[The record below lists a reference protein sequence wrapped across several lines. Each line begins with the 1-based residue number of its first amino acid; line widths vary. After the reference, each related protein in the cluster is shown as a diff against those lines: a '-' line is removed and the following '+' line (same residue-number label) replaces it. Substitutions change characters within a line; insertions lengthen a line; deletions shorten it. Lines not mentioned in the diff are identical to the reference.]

1 MFRKQPKIEVKPTI
15 TDLKIIRLGWF
26 LVILNFIIVGI
37 FYVDLPEEIPIHFNF
52 KGEADG
58 FGSKTNIWFLPLLT
72 LIMYYGMNLV
82 ILKVKPWQMNYPV
95 SVTEK
100 NAPQLYAMNLRML
113 VLVNLAI
120 SLVLFPTSIE
130 IIVAG
135 KYGDTGFNFTIITI
149 IICLIFTLLPFYF
162 IFKMFKFSK
171 L

>member
-26 LVILNFIIVGI
+26 LVILNFIIVKI

-95 SVTEK
+95 RVTEK

-120 SLVLFPTSIE
+120 S
-130 IIVAG
+130 
-135 KYGDTGFNFTIITI
+135 
-149 IICLIFTLLPFYF
+149 
-162 IFKMFKFSK
+162 
-171 L
+171 